1 MKAIVLITTETIH
14 KSINFACFFFADKCC
29 CGNSKRIGFVPPKS
43 AFVSTDGVQFMGE
56 IVTGRFPLLICDSS
70 RLINQPRAAGFAFA
84 AFYDNNASVPRMRS

>member
-14 KSINFACFFFADKCC
+14 KSINFACFFAADKCC

-43 AFVSTDGVQFMGE
+43 AFVSPVQFMGE

-70 RLINQPRAAGFAFA
+70 RLINQPRAGFAFA